1 MQVTDQEKLEAERVA
16 QERQEFQE
24 GLQRMVADVKKK
36 LKNESKNELLRI
48 VSALLVD
55 NFMLKTQLEALVAE
69 RQSPE
74 QAKEGT
80 ENA

>member
-1 MQVTDQEKLEAERVA
+1 MQVTEQEKLEAERVA

-74 QAKEGT
+74 QAKQRE
-80 ENA
+80 EHA